1 VPSGITMRPGKN
13 FNVAGFGVV
22 SVSMNIGRS
31 FGSQQGR
38 AFARC
43 GSPFYVGHDRHNFNQ
58 N

>member
-1 VPSGITMRPGKN
+1 MTMRPGKN

-31 FGSQQGR
+31 LGSQQGR